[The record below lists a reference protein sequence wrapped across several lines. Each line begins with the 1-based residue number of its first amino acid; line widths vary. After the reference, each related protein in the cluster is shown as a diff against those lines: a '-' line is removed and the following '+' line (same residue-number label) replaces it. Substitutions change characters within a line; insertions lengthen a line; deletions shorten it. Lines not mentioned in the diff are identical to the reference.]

1 MLTQMTTAITYGK
14 YAERTELLYP
24 RLGFVYKGVDST
36 VIMTDILGRG
46 RHHRTP
52 IVEKEATI

>member
-1 MLTQMTTAITYGK
+1 MANMQNVLSYYI
-14 YAERTELLYP
+14 P